1 MKYIK
6 QFETLLKHDSSK
18 VKNNIFKDF
27 SEKLKDILFRLK
39 ELDDFKGSSVKI
51 YFDDSNEITISYRY
65 KYTDL
70 FKIRLLTY
78 HRSEGLELCVILERR
93 NYDDFKSKNNDIY
106 DIITSALNKYETI
119 DAYIYWDRSNVH
131 DIKIIDKND
140 LSILDNIIKEIEIE
154 FDFYINTK
162 KFNI

>member
-6 QFETLLKHDSSK
+6 RFETLLKHNNPK
-18 VKNNIFKDF
+18 VINNIFKKF
-27 SEKLKDILFRLK
+27 SENLKNILFRLK

-65 KYTDL
+65 KYIDI

-78 HRSEGLELCVILERR
+78 HRSEGLELTILLERR
-93 NYDDFKSKNNDIY
+93 NYDEFKSKNNVLY
-106 DIITSALNKYETI
+106 DVMTSVINKYETF
-119 DAYIYWDRSNVH
+119 DPDIYWDRKHIH
-131 DIKIIDKND
+131 DIKIEDKNN
-140 LSILDNIIKEIEIE
+140 LTILDNIITEIEKEFNLYIE
-154 FDFYINTK
+154 TN